1 MNFRSTFAKG
11 ALGSVAGL
19 AALTAAASV
28 PTAAAAQPYG
38 YSYDPC
44 RREQTNRGTA
54 GALIGG
60 ALGAAIGSNA
70 AARKNRTEGALL
82 GGAVGAVAGAT
93 VGNNSAA
100 CRSGYDT
107 GYYPGPDR
115 GYSNGYYGDRDYD
128 RPYDLEDRYR
138 GSGYYGSGYGYEDDY
153 DDYGYAYGY
162 GGQRLRITQRAGA
175 DGCTLAES
183 PVYMPDG
190 RTVTRMVRVCMDSR
204 GRYQV
209 VD

>member
-1 MNFRSTFAKG
+1 MNFRSTLAKS
-11 ALGSVAGL
+11 ALAAVAGV
-19 AALTAAASV
+19 AALTAVAAPSV
-28 PTAAAAQPYG
+28 ASAQAYG
-38 YSYDPC
+38 GSYYDPC
-44 RREQTNRGTA
+44 RRDQTNRGTA

-82 GGAVGAVAGAT
+82 GGAVGAVAGAA

-100 CRSGYDT
+100 CRSGYPRD
-107 GYYPGPDR
+107 
-115 GYSNGYYGDRDYD
+115 SYYGDD
-128 RPYDLEDRYR
+128 RYSGGYYNQPYDLEDRYR
-138 GSGYYGSGYGYEDDY
+138 SNGYYGGGYYGSAYENDY

-162 GGQRLRITQRAGA
+162 GGERLRITQRADR
-175 DGCTLAES
+175 DGCALAES

>member
-1 MNFRSTFAKG
+1 MNFRSTLAKG
-11 ALGSVAGL
+11 ALAAVAGVAAMTSVA
-19 AALTAAASV
+19 APSVAS
-28 PTAAAAQPYG
+28 AQPYG
-38 YSYDPC
+38 GSYYDPC
-44 RREQTNRGTA
+44 RRDQTNRGTA

-82 GGAVGAVAGAT
+82 GGAVGAVAGAA

-100 CRSGYDT
+100 CRSGYPRDSYYGGST
-107 GYYPGPDR
+107 YSGGGYY
-115 GYSNGYYGDRDYD
+115 NQ
-128 RPYDLEDRYR
+128 PYDLEDRYR
-138 GSGYYGSGYGYEDDY
+138 ANGYYGGGYYGSAYEDD
-153 DDYGYAYGY
+153 DYAYGY
-162 GGQRLRITQRAGA
+162 GGERLRITQRAGA

>member
-1 MNFRSTFAKG
+1 MTKIAK
-11 ALGSVAGL
+11 VAM
-19 AALTAAASV
+19 ACAAAAATLTVSV
-28 PTAAAAQPYG
+28 PTHASAQG

-44 RREQTNRGTA
+44 RREQTNRGTV
-54 GALIGG
+54 GALVGG
-60 ALGAAIGSNA
+60 ALGAAVGSNA

-82 GGAVGAVAGAT
+82 GGAVGAVAGAA
-93 VGNNSAA
+93 VGNHSAA
-100 CRSGYDT
+100 CGSAAYGPGYGPTYSYDDRP
-107 GYYPGPDR
+107 GYYGQ
-115 GYSNGYYGDRDYD
+115 GYSN

-138 GSGYYGSGYGYEDDY
+138 ASGYYDNGYADDG
-153 DDYGYAYGY
+153 DYGYAYGY
-162 GGQRLRITQRAGA
+162 GGQPLRIAQRAGP

-190 RTVTRMVRVCMDSR
+190 RTVTRMVRVCRDSR